1 MIAHLIQ
8 TMEAVFIVILSVNLF
23 SSNNSYGNCD
33 GYALAA
39 VNTSHYP
46 VTYLWSS
53 GSTDNNIIN
62 LCSGL
67 YTLNITDAVGCEI
80 DTTILF
86 GILGCTDPTA
96 DNYDTSATQDDGS
109 CTYTAVCNA
118 PTGLNTFDVVHT
130 RATFNF
136 TSTGAELLQ
145 DPCEGEWWC
154 LASNYSV
161 GTATGTQEVL
171 LRLSTS

>member
-1 MIAHLIQ
+1 M
-8 TMEAVFIVILSVNLF
+8 
-23 SSNNSYGNCD
+23 
-33 GYALAA
+33 
-39 VNTSHYP
+39 
-46 VTYLWSS
+46 WSS
-53 GSTDNNIIN
+53 RSTDNNIIN

-118 PTGLNTFDVVHT
+118 PTGLNTFDVVHA
-130 RATFNF
+130 RATLL
-136 TSTGAELLQ
+136 TSLSTGADYYKIRVKENGGL
-145 DPCEGEWWC
+145 GK
-154 LASNYSV
+154 
-161 GTATGTQEVL
+161 
-171 LRLSTS
+171 